1 MNAFARTLMSGVF
14 AGALLAGGLAGAAAA
29 KTIKIAHEEP
39 ADADRSAAHISALV
53 FKDVIESRS
62 NGDMTVE
69 IHAASDLGNQRERME
84 LTKADI
90 IQVNI
95 ASIGGLAGFYPTI
108 NAIDLPFAL
117 PDVTTAYEVFDGP
130 FGDKLAADMEAE
142 TGLRLLGV
150 NAGGFYVLT
159 NSERP
164 VRTPEDMKGIK
175 FRTMSV
181 PSHIAMMESLGAA
194 ATPVPWDELYSALQT
209 GVVEGQHNPI
219 PIMAIGNLQE
229 VQKYASL
236 TNHMFGAD
244 WWVTSAAFHDGLS
257 DAERVIF
264 DDAVAA
270 AKLAGR
276 GAKLSL
282 QATEFGVGF
291 LKDAGMEVYSPTEE
305 ELAQFRDR
313 AVPAV
318 MKTVEADLGAEGVAL
333 AEDLL
338 AAVKAARGGP
348 AAN

>member
-1 MNAFARTLMSGVF
+1 MNALARTLLSGVF
-14 AGALLAGGLAGAAAA
+14 AGALLAGGLAGAADA

-39 ADADRSAAHISALV
+39 ADAERSAAHISALV

-62 NGDMTVE
+62 NGEMTVD

-84 LTKADI
+84 LTKNGI

-95 ASIGGLAGFYPTI
+95 ASIGGLAGFYPNI
-108 NAIDLPFAL
+108 NAVDLPFAL
-117 PDVTTAYEVFDGP
+117 PDVTTAYDVFDGP
-130 FGDKLAADMEAE
+130 FGEQLAADMEAE
-142 TGLRLLGV
+142 AGIKLLAV

-164 VRTPEDMKGIK
+164 IKTPADMKGIK

-229 VQKYASL
+229 VQKYATL
-236 TNHMFGAD
+236 TNHLFGAD
-244 WWVTSAAFHDGLS
+244 WWVTSGTFYDGLT
-257 DAERVIF
+257 DAERAIF
-264 DDAVAA
+264 DDAVEA

-282 QATEFGVGF
+282 RATDFGVGF
-291 LKDAGMEVYSPTEE
+291 LKDAGMEVYSPTKA
-305 ELAQFRDR
+305 ELAQFRDT

-318 MKTVEADLGAEGVAL
+318 MKTINDDLGETGVAL

-338 AAVKAARGGP
+338 KAVEAAEAAP
-348 AAN
+348 AQN